1 MAAIKRRHVSRY
13 RLRKKGNTLLT
24 HLALLVVAFA
34 VASPIIFA
42 LIKSTQSTVQVF
54 TYPPTFV
61 IGTKAPENYSTA
73 WNYYRL
79 GQLMKNTFIIAF
91 AVTIGKTFMSLLA
104 ALALVYFDFR
114 FKWALF
120 LFVLMTL
127 MMPIPVRIV
136 PLYDLVRSFGW
147 GNTHWALIVPFLA
160 SATGVFLFRQHFM
173 SIPSSLVD
181 AARVD
186 GVAPLRFLWQILVPM
201 SMNTIGAM
209 AVIQFVYIWNQ
220 YLWPLII
227 IASNEKQMIQ
237 IGLKLLTGSGAEGML
252 NWGVAMAGTIITMLP
267 PLLIFLLLQEQFMR
281 GFALSEEK

>member
-1 MAAIKRRHVSRY
+1 MAATDRGYVMKYRARR
-13 RLRKKGNTLLT
+13 KGYTVLT
-24 HLALLVVAFA
+24 HLALLLVALT
-34 VASPIIFA
+34 VASPILFA
-42 LIKSTQSTVQVF
+42 LLKSTQSTVQVF
-54 TYPPTFV
+54 TYPPSFA
-61 IGTKAPENYSTA
+61 IGTHAPENYATA
-73 WNYYRL
+73 WSYYHL
-79 GQLMKNTFIIAF
+79 GILMKNTFIIAF
-91 AVTIGKTFMSLLA
+91 AVTIGKTLMSLLA

-114 FKWALF
+114 FKNL
-120 LFVLMTL
+120 LFVFVLLTL

-147 GNTHWALIVPFLA
+147 GNTHWALVVPFLA

-173 SIPSSLVD
+173 SIPGSLVD

-186 GVAPLRFLWQILVPM
+186 GVGPLRFLWQILVPM

-237 IGLKLLTGSGAEGML
+237 IGLKMLTGSGAEGML

-267 PLLIFLLLQEQFMR
+267 PLIVFLLLQEQFMR